1 MQCRMDKRVIELLNE
16 DGVEIT
22 WEQFRAAYDRRRN
35 ERNADLFEA
44 CSSCQQVA
52 EDLALEAF
60 LDRFR
65 APRGEAGNSVAPAG
79 FTSWGDACMAHLLPL
94 Q

>member
-35 ERNADLFEA
+35 ERDADPLKPVRRARRE
-44 CSSCQQVA
+44 V
-52 EDLALEAF
+52 EDTAFEAF
-60 LDRFR
+60 LERVSTPK
-65 APRGEAGNSVAPAG
+65 A
-79 FTSWGDACMAHLLPL
+79 
-94 Q
+94 